1 MGIMDHPS
9 GLSND
14 CTPKPSSSE
23 EEEIRFMAEYTWQTL
38 LALYERFNIR
48 ENLRLRNVDS
58 DIVVSGVPADV
69 LNTVA
74 ILGELSDAV
83 SEVLRRLQV
92 VTVEEVDVEQRAIRG
107 RVLTS
112 LAAKYWPVALPVVA
126 TKVSLETPANLL
138 LVVTLLEVK
147 KRVAGLLEGIP
158 GRVSPEIDP
167 LRSVIVEKLESLVQ
181 RCDRLL
187 SEPVLKPL
195 TIKALR
201 FADDERRVAELEE
214 QVLEDS
220 MRRPREYRGYARF
233 LDLRRALHENLR
245 VIEKDVRVL
254 SELLPA
260 LKISR
265 EKLYEL
271 YGFTLVLECIFSI
284 VGGGCEV
291 MVDSSGR
298 VLSIYRNG
306 ERIDISYNALPQSV
320 ESRLRTARYY
330 GILDGEI
337 KVDGLGGLPDTIAVS
352 RRDDKR
358 KLVVIDYK
366 YTRDLS
372 YLVQSRFKV
381 YSYLNEFN
389 ADAAILV
396 APMPTNG
403 LYSDEEAYEQRGFYL
418 IAREYSGA
426 IIKIDD
432 NGKML
437 ALVYVDPQEGCLERS
452 KSALRKVLEISL
464 L

>member
-1 MGIMDHPS
+1 MDRPS
-9 GLSND
+9 GLSSD

-23 EEEIRFMAEYTWQTL
+23 EEIRFMVEYTWQTL
-38 LALYERFNIR
+38 LALYERLHIS

-58 DIVVSGVPADV
+58 DIVVSGVPAEA
-69 LNTVA
+69 LKTVA

-83 SEVLRRLQV
+83 NEVLRRLQV
-92 VTVEEVDVEQRAIRG
+92 VTVEEVDVEQGAIRG
-107 RVLTS
+107 RVLTGLS
-112 LAAKYWPVALPVVA
+112 AKYWPVALPVVA

-147 KRVAGLLEGIP
+147 KRVTGLLERIP
-158 GRVSPEIDP
+158 KEVSPEIDP
-167 LRSVIVEKLESLVQ
+167 LRRVVVERLEGLVQ

-187 SEPVLKPL
+187 SEPTLKPL
-195 TIKALR
+195 TIKAVR
-201 FADDERRVAELEE
+201 FVDDERRVAKLEE
-214 QVLEDS
+214 QVREDS
-220 MRRPREYRGYARF
+220 LRRPREYRAYDKF
-233 LDLRRALHENLR
+233 LRLRRELHENLR
-245 VIEKDVRVL
+245 VIEEDVKTI
-254 SELLPA
+254 SELLPT

-271 YGFTLVLECIFSI
+271 FGFTLVLECIFSI
-284 VGGGCEV
+284 FGGV
-291 MVDSSGR
+291 HDVKVDSSGR

-320 ESRLRTARYY
+320 ESRLKTARYY

-337 KVDGLGGLPDTIAVS
+337 KVDGLGGLPDTIAVR

-396 APMPTNG
+396 APTPTNG

-418 IAREYSGA
+418 TAREYSGS

-464 L
+464 LL

>member
-1 MGIMDHPS
+1 MV
-9 GLSND
+9 
-14 CTPKPSSSE
+14 
-23 EEEIRFMAEYTWQTL
+23 EYTWQTL
-38 LALYERFNIR
+38 LALYERLHIS

-58 DIVVSGVPADV
+58 DIVVSGVPAEA
-69 LNTVA
+69 LKTVA

-83 SEVLRRLQV
+83 NEVLRRLQV
-92 VTVEEVDVEQRAIRG
+92 VTVEEVDVEQGAIRG
-107 RVLTS
+107 RVLTGLS
-112 LAAKYWPVALPVVA
+112 AKYWPVALPVVA

-147 KRVAGLLEGIP
+147 KRVTGLLERIP
-158 GRVSPEIDP
+158 KEVSPEIDP
-167 LRSVIVEKLESLVQ
+167 LRRVVVERLEGLVQ

-187 SEPVLKPL
+187 SEPTLKPL
-195 TIKALR
+195 TIKAVR
-201 FADDERRVAELEE
+201 FVDDERRVAKLEE
-214 QVLEDS
+214 QVREDS
-220 MRRPREYRGYARF
+220 LRRPREYRAYDKF
-233 LDLRRALHENLR
+233 LRLRRELHENLR
-245 VIEKDVRVL
+245 VIEEDVKTI
-254 SELLPA
+254 SELLPT

-271 YGFTLVLECIFSI
+271 FGFTLVLECIFSI
-284 VGGGCEV
+284 FGGV
-291 MVDSSGR
+291 HDVKVDSSGR

-320 ESRLRTARYY
+320 ESRLKTARYY

-337 KVDGLGGLPDTIAVS
+337 KVDGLGGLPDTIAVR

-396 APMPTNG
+396 APTPTNG

-418 IAREYSGA
+418 TAREYSGA

-464 L
+464 LL